1 MAEERNP
8 SPVVFLLGAGASADA
23 GCPTVVGMVDG
34 FRGFVDK
41 HDPKCAP
48 ALTAILD
55 VLSEWP
61 PVRDQRLLIDVELLL
76 ATIRALQERADNF
89 LSPFVRQ
96 WKRTVDQC
104 SPNLSQLDRLLQRF
118 IREQC
123 TINPKRV
130 GYLWPIADFIG
141 LYQRLDVFTLNYDA
155 AIEIVC
161 QQKEI
166 PYTDGF
172 DLYWNPA
179 QFDSPRNRLR
189 LFKLHGS
196 LLWYATKGPPRR
208 LVKIPIRA
216 TGAHE
221 VKFFTDEEVSDI
233 LIYPALSKEQ
243 HVEPYATLMAEFR
256 KALSE
261 ASIVVAAGCSFR
273 DQYIKQIILERM
285 LLNPELQLVVVDP
298 DAAAMLV
305 RSDTTL
311 SADWTFGAVK
321 HRVSLLESSTRGA
334 FSGHELL
341 RRVRNLSELP
351 VLRTAYESSILS
363 GQSRESQVDHARR
376 YLSSLIE
383 TQHVGAMIRVLQDAG
398 SGPYWQAIRLELT
411 RAEFDIIESAPR
423 LFPVMILILAF
434 SRSVTLRREARAWLE
449 GHARWLSQYAV
460 RRVGSGYE
468 PFMAGQQNPQI
479 GHADSFFAEHAL
491 RLDESISALERW
503 AGQMEFALPKDV
515 SDDVYHLLA
524 DLQLLYDYFYGAQG
538 SNARFKSED
547 GKRVL
552 PMSKDQ
558 DVMTKLGERY
568 DSDGLPLSLLRLL
581 KHAQPRPPKRRS

>member
-1 MAEERNP
+1 VAEERDP
-8 SPVVFLLGAGASADA
+8 SPVVFLLGAGASVDA
-23 GCPTVVGMVDG
+23 GCPTVVNLVEG
-34 FRGFVDK
+34 FQRFVEKD
-41 HDPKCAP
+41 DPKCAAALSAIVELMRESP
-48 ALTAILD
+48 A
-55 VLSEWP
+55 
-61 PVRDQRLLIDVELLL
+61 VRDHRLLVDVELLL
-76 ATIRALQERADNF
+76 ATIRALSDRENNL
-89 LSPFVRQ
+89 LSPFVRHWRQ
-96 WKRTVDQC
+96 AVSEC
-104 SPNLSQLDRLLQRF
+104 APSLSQLDKLLQRF
-118 IREQC
+118 IRQQC
-123 TINPKRV
+123 TVNPKRV
-130 GYLWPIADFIG
+130 KYLWPIVDFVG
-141 LYQRLDVFTLNYDA
+141 LYQKLDIFTLNYDA
-155 AIEIVC
+155 SIEIVC

-179 QFDSPRNRLR
+179 QFDSPRNKLR

-196 LLWYATKGPPRR
+196 LLWYATSGAPRQ

-221 VKFFTDEEVSDI
+221 IKFFTDEEVSDI

-256 KALSE
+256 EALSK
-261 ASIVVAAGCSFR
+261 ASVVVAIGCSFR

-311 SADWTFGAVK
+311 SADWTFGAIK

-363 GQSRESQVDHARR
+363 GESRESQVDHARR

-383 TQHVGAMIRVLQDAG
+383 TQHVGAMTRVLQDAG

-434 SRSVTLRREARAWLE
+434 SRSLTLRREARAWLE

-460 RRVGSGYE
+460 CRVGSGYKSL
-468 PFMAGQQNPQI
+468 MAGQQNPQI
-479 GHADSFFAEHAL
+479 GDADAFFAEHAL
-491 RLDESISALERW
+491 RLDESISELERW

-538 SNARFKSED
+538 SEARFKSED

-581 KHAQPRPPKRRS
+581 KHAQPRPPRRRS